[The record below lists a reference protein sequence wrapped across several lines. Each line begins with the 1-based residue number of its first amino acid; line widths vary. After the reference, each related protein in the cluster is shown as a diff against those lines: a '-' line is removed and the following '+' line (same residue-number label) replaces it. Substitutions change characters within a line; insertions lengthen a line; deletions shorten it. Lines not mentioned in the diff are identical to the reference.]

1 MLKRALGRFALWR
14 CCVPVVA
21 VLTFSSCLIF
31 VSTAPTALVGG
42 NIVFVA
48 VDGHGALVPSLH
60 ITVMDLAGGWRLE
73 GMTAHDGSFRCDV
86 RSGVTRVRATVT
98 APRGYVVSTTE
109 AWPREIDVPS
119 NTSVR
124 VEVRVNAVG

>member
-1 MLKRALGRFALWR
+1 MPKRALGRFAPWR
-14 CCVPVVA
+14 CCVPVA
-21 VLTFSSCLIF
+21 AMLTLSSCLIV
-31 VSTAPTALVGG
+31 VSTGPTALVGG

-48 VDGHGALVPSLH
+48 VDGHGALVASLH
-60 ITVMDLAGGWRLE
+60 ITVVDLASDWQLE

-109 AWPREIDVPS
+109 PWPREIDVLS

-124 VEVRVNAVG
+124 VDVRVNAAG

>member
-1 MLKRALGRFALWR
+1 MLKRASGRLAQWQ
-14 CCVPVVA
+14 CCVLVA
-21 VLTFSSCLIF
+21 AMLTPSSCLVM
-31 VSTAPTALVGG
+31 VSTGPTALVGG

-48 VDGHGALVPSLH
+48 IDGRGGLVASLR
-60 ITVMDLAGGWRLE
+60 ITVVDLAGDWRHE

-109 AWPREIDVPS
+109 PWPREIDVLS